1 MAEEANRLVQP
12 LVVPLPPLLDYSDD
26 DGTVVGEDLDENALN
41 SEEEGKME
49 EEDSKEDSS
58 TMDVDGQGAG
68 AAGGSGVVNEVF
80 YSQPVATEPVA
91 AAAAAAKAVGHV
103 DAGRDE
109 GPDGKQDSAGNEG
122 VKQGTREEEGVLKER
137 MKKER
142 EDKR

>member
-1 MAEEANRLVQP
+1 MAEEANKLVQP

-49 EEDSKEDSS
+49 EEDSQEDSS

-80 YSQPVATEPVA
+80 YSQPVRD
-91 AAAAAAKAVGHV
+91 G
-103 DAGRDE
+103 AGGCGGGGRE
-109 GPDGKQDSAGNEG
+109 GGRTCGCRKG
-122 VKQGTREEEGVLKER
+122 
-137 MKKER
+137 
-142 EDKR
+142 